1 MHGLLMNQFYP
12 RPRFV
17 RVGSWAGWMPMTRRL
32 RFAHVVALVG
42 ALGAVGCASSPVK
55 PTRPAAPPIHAK
67 REPVRIA
74 EASAVVLRKGAPK
87 EQAAKRCPAPDKSNR
102 PGCPAITTDLEAD
115 EREAF
120 KAVSDQF
127 VEEARGDLLA
137 RADLRSQIIGDV
149 RAALVAEE
157 QRVAKAAHRP
167 PRTEDELEQL
177 LERYGAFPSE
187 QTPDDEDSEPTEGK
201 PKGVDPILLAA
212 RAKNK
217 AAIAAYEA
225 AVARITAEIERVERC
240 GVPRAKSTYTPPVGQ
255 EPGSFEFSGIKDGS
269 SALVVRRGCEW
280 TAVADTVWSARSP
293 NGKRLVSTEVDVG
306 LIFYRLYELDGA
318 QLRSIVLD
326 GRRFT
331 EISPIVMDGRVIAF
345 DGIADDG
352 PVRYVWD
359 GTQFVPTQ
367 PPSGPKPA
375 REGAEP

>member
-1 MHGLLMNQFYP
+1 M
-12 RPRFV
+12 
-17 RVGSWAGWMPMTRRL
+17 ARRL

-42 ALGAVGCASSPVK
+42 ALGAVGCVSSSVK

-67 REPVRIA
+67 REAVRRT
-74 EASAVVLRKGAPK
+74 EASTVAPRESATK
-87 EQAAKRCPAPDKSNR
+87 EQAAPPTPAAARCPAPDKRNR

-137 RADLRSQIIGDV
+137 RADLRSRIIGDV

-167 PRTEDELEQL
+167 PRTEDELDQL

-326 GRRFT
+326 ERRFT

>member
-1 MHGLLMNQFYP
+1 
-12 RPRFV
+12 
-17 RVGSWAGWMPMTRRL
+17 MTRRL
-32 RFAHVVALVG
+32 RFGHVVALLG
-42 ALGAVGCASSPVK
+42 ALGAVGCVSSSVK

-87 EQAAKRCPAPDKSNR
+87 KQAAKRCPAPDKSNR

-120 KAVSDQF
+120 KAVSEQF

-137 RADLRSQIIGDV
+137 RADLRSRIIGDV

-157 QRVAKAAHRP
+157 QRVAKATHRAT
-167 PRTEDELEQL
+167 RTEGELEQL

-187 QTPDDEDSEPTEGK
+187 QTPDDEESEPTEGK

-225 AVARITAEIERVERC
+225 AVARIQAEIERLERC
-240 GVPRAKSTYTPPVGQ
+240 GVPKAKSTYTPPTDEELG
-255 EPGSFEFSGIKDGS
+255 FFYFSGLES
-269 SALVVRRGCEW
+269 NSRALVVRRGCEW
-280 TAVADTVWSARSP
+280 TGVADTVELWSARSP
-293 NGKRLVSTEVDVG
+293 NGKPLVSTVVDVG
-306 LIFYRLYELDGA
+306 LTFYRIYELDGA

-326 GRRFT
+326 ERRFT
-331 EISPIVMDGRVIAF
+331 EISPIVMDGRLVAF

-352 PVRYVWD
+352 PARYVWD
-359 GTQFVPTQ
+359 GTQFVPAD
-367 PPSGPKPA
+367 PPRGPKPA